1 MEMATSLAKS
11 GGDLAMVRDSKTV
24 ALLCPSSFLL
34 EGSTVMREQNPRAA
48 GLSFPEDTVAAEDP
62 ETFGP

>member
-1 MEMATSLAKS
+1 METATSLAKS
-11 GGDLAMVRDSKTV
+11 RGDLAMARDSKTV
-24 ALLCPSSFLL
+24 SLLCPSSFLL
-34 EGSTVMREQNPRAA
+34 ERSTVLRGQNPRAA